1 MTVLF
6 AAPAGDRARVEVGWA
21 IGRRVGTAV
30 VRNRLRRRLRA
41 LLADEHRVTPL
52 PSGAYVFRI
61 DPTAAGLTYAGLSGH
76 LHELAL
82 AVRRAVPA

>member
-1 MTVLF
+1 VLF
-6 AAPAGDRARVEVGWA
+6 TAPAEGRARVEVGWA

-30 VRNRLRRRLRA
+30 IRNRLRRRLRA
-41 LLADEHRVTPL
+41 LLADEHRVAPL
-52 PSGAYVFRI
+52 PSGAYVFRV
-61 DPTAAGLTYAGLSGH
+61 DPAAAGLSYLGLSGH